1 MYNVCVECYTV
12 FYYTVAYIFKCIEL
26 TARKGMTFLSQ
37 TQGNGIYTIQQVSDV
52 TGLSKQ
58 VIRKWEERYGLVQPE
73 RLENGYRIYSEKD
86 VNALFKVKMLSE
98 KGYSIKQAVDMLTDE
113 TDNIGSYFKVERPE
127 FENFND
133 YVIQL
138 LEKGAYC
145 DEVELNLI
153 LQQAYHKLGLE
164 LFIRKVII
172 PFLQEVGDRWE
183 REEWDEYQE
192 AVSSMSVRDYLIQ
205 IRKTFQVR
213 EDAPLVIGAC
223 LPEEQHELP
232 MHIVLLQF
240 MLRGWKTVLIGAS
253 PAHGAIESLVQKLK
267 PKIVLLS
274 ASTTV
279 PFEKDPKLI
288 RRLDQ
293 FASEQEQ
300 TTFYIGGVGSHNY
313 LVGKKLTSI
322 HISEDLEELLNTK

>member
-1 MYNVCVECYTV
+1 M
-12 FYYTVAYIFKCIEL
+12 
-26 TARKGMTFLSQ
+26 SQ
-37 TQGNGIYTIQQVSDV
+37 TTGNGIYTIQQVSDV

-58 VIRKWEERYGLVQPE
+58 VIRKWEERYELVQPE

-86 VNALFKVKMLSE
+86 VNTLFRVKILSE
-98 KGYSIKQAVDMLTDE
+98 KGYSIKQAVEMLDKE
-113 TDNIGSYFKVERPE
+113 SDSVDPLHKVEQPK
-127 FENFND
+127 FANFND

-138 LEKGAYC
+138 LEKGTYC
-145 DEVELNLI
+145 DELEINLI
-153 LQQAYHKLGLE
+153 LQQAYHQLGLE
-164 LFIRKVII
+164 LFISNVII

-192 AVSSMSVRDYLIQ
+192 SISSMSVRDFLIQ

-213 EDAPLVIGAC
+213 NEAPLVIGAC
-223 LPEEQHELP
+223 LPEERHELP

-253 PAHGAIESLVQKLK
+253 PAPGTIESLVQKLK
-267 PKIVLLS
+267 PKVVLLS
-274 ASTTV
+274 ASTTL

-293 FASEQEQ
+293 FASEQKKV
-300 TTFYIGGVGSHNY
+300 TFYLGGTGSHIY
-313 LVGKKLTSI
+313 LKGKKLKSI
-322 HISEDLEELLNTK
+322 HLSTDLEEVFKTQ

>member
-1 MYNVCVECYTV
+1 MSRT
-12 FYYTVAYIFKCIEL
+12 
-26 TARKGMTFLSQ
+26 R
-37 TQGNGIYTIQQVSDV
+37 NGIYTIKQVSDV

-58 VIRKWEERYGLVQPE
+58 VIRKWEERYELVQPE

-86 VNALFKVKMLSE
+86 VNALLRVKGLSE
-98 KGYSIKQAVDMLTDE
+98 KGHSIKQAVDMIE
-113 TDNIGSYFKVERPE
+113 KEPGNIESFFIANQPE
-127 FENFND
+127 FSDFND

-138 LEKGAYC
+138 LEKGSHC
-145 DEVELNLI
+145 DEAELNLI
-153 LQQAYHKLGLE
+153 LQQAYHQLGLE
-164 LFIRKVII
+164 VFIDKVII
-172 PFLQEVGDRWE
+172 PFLHEVGDRWE

-213 EDAPLVIGAC
+213 DEAPLVIGAC
-223 LPEEQHELP
+223 LPDEHHELP

-253 PAHGAIESLVQKLK
+253 PAPGAIESLVQKLK

-274 ASTTV
+274 ASTTL

-293 FASEQEQ
+293 FASEQEH
-300 TTFYIGGVGSHNY
+300 TTFYLGGMGSHLY
-313 LVGKKLTSI
+313 IKEKKLESI
-322 HISEDLEELLNTK
+322 HISKDLEQIMNTK

>member
-1 MYNVCVECYTV
+1 M
-12 FYYTVAYIFKCIEL
+12 
-26 TARKGMTFLSQ
+26 SQ
-37 TQGNGIYTIQQVSDV
+37 TQRNGIYTIQQVSDV

-58 VIRKWEERYGLVQPE
+58 VIRKWEERYDLVQPE

-86 VNALFKVKMLSE
+86 VNALFRVKILSE
-98 KGYSIKQAVDMLTDE
+98 KGYSIKQAVNMLDKE
-113 TDNIGSYFKVERPE
+113 SESVVSLFNVEQPK

-138 LEKGAYC
+138 LEKGTYC
-145 DEVELNLI
+145 DEVELNLV
-153 LQQAYHKLGLE
+153 LQQAYHQLGLE
-164 LFIRKVII
+164 LFIGKVII

-205 IRKTFQVR
+205 IRKTFQLR
-213 EDAPLVIGAC
+213 ENAPLVIGAC
-223 LPEEQHELP
+223 LPEEHHELP

-253 PAHGAIESLVQKLK
+253 PAPGAIESLVQKLK
-267 PKIVLLS
+267 PRVVLLS
-274 ASTTV
+274 ASTTL

-288 RRLDQ
+288 RKLDQ
-293 FASEQEQ
+293 FASEQEKVA
-300 TTFYIGGVGSHNY
+300 FYLGGMGSSIY
-313 LVGKKLTSI
+313 LKEKKLKSI
-322 HISEDLEELLNTK
+322 NITKDLEEVFNTK

>member
-1 MYNVCVECYTV
+1 
-12 FYYTVAYIFKCIEL
+12 
-26 TARKGMTFLSQ
+26 MTFMSQ
-37 TQGNGIYTIQQVSDV
+37 TQRNAIYTIQQVSDV

-58 VIRKWEERYGLVQPE
+58 VIRKWEERYDLVHPE

-86 VNALFKVKMLSE
+86 VNTLFRVKILSE
-98 KGYSIKQAVDMLTDE
+98 KGYSIKQAVDMLDKESESVVSLFNVEQPKFE
-113 TDNIGSYFKVERPE
+113 T
-127 FENFND
+127 FND

-138 LEKGAYC
+138 LEKGTYC

-153 LQQAYHKLGLE
+153 LQQAYHQLGLE
-164 LFIRKVII
+164 LFIGKVII

-205 IRKTFQVR
+205 IRKTFQLR

-223 LPEEQHELP
+223 LPEEHHELP

-240 MLRGWKTVLIGAS
+240 MLRGWKTVLVGAS
-253 PAHGAIESLVQKLK
+253 PAPGAIESLVQKLK
-267 PKIVLLS
+267 PRIVLLS
-274 ASTTV
+274 ASTTL

-293 FASEQEQ
+293 FASEQEKVA
-300 TTFYIGGVGSHNY
+300 FYIGGMGSSIY
-313 LVGKKLTSI
+313 LKEKKLKSI
-322 HISEDLEELLNTK
+322 NITKDLEEVFNQNR